1 MRIVIRNGI
10 EFLSRLK
17 RADQIT
23 TSSHSVRPAKARESA
38 DGSVAAFYQS
48 GLRETMAALEL
59 TYCRRSRATEASID
73 GKETIATTILD
84 YLDVEK
90 ALHRLDVFDPVR
102 CSSF

>member
-1 MRIVIRNGI
+1 VHIVIRNGI

-23 TSSHSVRPAKARESA
+23 
-38 DGSVAAFYQS
+38 SVAAFYQS

-59 TYCRRSRATEASID
+59 TYCRQSRATEASID

-90 ALHRLDVFDPVR
+90 ALYRLDVFDPVR